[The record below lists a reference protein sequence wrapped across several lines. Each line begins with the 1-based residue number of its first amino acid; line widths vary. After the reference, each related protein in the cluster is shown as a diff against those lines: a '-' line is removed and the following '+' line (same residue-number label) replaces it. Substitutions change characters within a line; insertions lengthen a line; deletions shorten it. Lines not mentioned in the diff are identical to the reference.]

1 MSEEEVTF
9 PSQSHIATQL
19 FSLTVRSIQSIT
31 FNLPFIEKKR
41 NIIQIRFTFQIE
53 LLDLSRKGK
62 RLNKSE
68 DIFLDDMINLI

>member
-9 PSQSHIATQL
+9 RSQSHNVTQL
-19 FSLTVRSIQSIT
+19 FSLTVRGIQSIT

-53 LLDLSRKGK
+53 LLDLSQKGK
-62 RLNKSE
+62 RLNKSD
-68 DIFLDDMINLI
+68 DIFLDYIMY

>member
-68 DIFLDDMINLI
+68 DIFLDDMMYI

>member
-9 PSQSHIATQL
+9 RSRSHNATQL
-19 FSLTVRSIQSIT
+19 FSLTVRGIQSIT

-53 LLDLSRKGK
+53 LLNLSQKGK
-62 RLNKSE
+62 RLNKSD
-68 DIFLDDMINLI
+68 DIFLDYMMY